1 MSRADDVLRREIAST
16 AARLIADGGLDYASA
31 KMRAA
36 QAAFGR
42 RAPRHAIPN
51 NDEVDAAL
59 REHLALFDEHHD
71 ERVSRLRRV
80 ALELMERLEE
90 FRPLATGAVWKGV
103 AAEHAPIHLQLF
115 ADNAKEVEY
124 WLLNRNVD
132 FDVATIE
139 HFRGRREVPALAL
152 YWEGEPVL
160 LSLYDADD
168 LRGALQAP
176 RGDDALRGDR
186 HALAARAALAR

>member
-1 MSRADDVLRREIAST
+1 MSRSDDDLRREIASA

-31 KMRAA
+31 KARAA

-42 RAPRHAIPN
+42 RAPRAAIPN
-51 NDEVDAAL
+51 NDEIDAAL
-59 REHLALFDEHHD
+59 REHLDLFDQDHD
-71 ERVSRLRRV
+71 QRVARMRDV
-80 ALELMERLEE
+80 ALELMDQLAE

-124 WLLNRNVD
+124 WLLNHRID
-132 FDVATIE
+132 FEVGTIE
-139 HFRGRREVPALAL
+139 HFRGRAEVPALGL
-152 YWEGEPVL
+152 YWRDQPVL

-176 RGDDALRGDR
+176 RGDDTLRGDR
-186 HALAARAALAR
+186 RALAARCEHAP